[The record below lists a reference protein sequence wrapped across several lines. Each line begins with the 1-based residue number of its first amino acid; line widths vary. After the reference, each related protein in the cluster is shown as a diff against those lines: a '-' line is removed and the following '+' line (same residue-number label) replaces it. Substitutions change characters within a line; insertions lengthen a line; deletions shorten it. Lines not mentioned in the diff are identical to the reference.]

1 MKRLDFFVFPFVM
14 DFATAMAQIMVNL
27 RALDLGASATMVGVV
42 IGLCWGLA
50 YMLTALTTGTMVSR
64 YGARTMML
72 VGGLIFGVGTA
83 ACGFAHAP
91 WLLLVAAPLAG
102 AGSGFFWPSLQ
113 TYLKVEDPDETRI
126 RSGIFNVSWTCG
138 ILSGVG
144 LSGHAYRVI
153 GPQWSFWGI
162 GALAALVALVIAIE
176 VRSQRPARGSLEAV
190 ADPEVPPEVGK
201 AFLLMAWVT
210 NFAMWL
216 VGSSA
221 VTILPRLA
229 RGLSFSDGAIGEMV
243 AVVWLGQVVLFGVL
257 ATGSWWHY
265 RKSPLIIG
273 LLAAA
278 FSMALFGQGRTA
290 TVLVIAAA
298 LLGASRAPSHMG
310 SIHYGLNA
318 WGNRDANMGYHEAI
332 IGAGSVVGPVLSG
345 MAADT
350 WGIRAPFVLGAGVLA
365 AALAI
370 ICLWPVRRVRQVQ

>member
-1 MKRLDFFVFPFVM
+1 
-14 DFATAMAQIMVNL
+14 
-27 RALDLGASATMVGVV
+27 MVGVV
-42 IGLCWGLA
+42 IGVCWGVS
-50 YMLTALTTGTMVSR
+50 YMLTALITGAMVSR
-64 YGARTMML
+64 YGAKAMML
-72 VGGLIFGVGTA
+72 VGGLVFGIGSA